1 MKTKLLR
8 KIAAE
13 DRRRERDEKREQ
25 RRQRRRSR
33 GEHHGAASAPAAGGA
48 MPADPDATTL
58 STASW
63 SWRLDLRAHRQGSGE
78 RRRDAERAEVHHHP
92 PEWFG

>member
-25 RRQRRRSR
+25 RRQRRLRR
-33 GEHHGAASAPAAGGA
+33 GEHHAASAPRADGA
-48 MPADPDATTL
+48 MPADPDA
-58 STASW
+58 A
-63 SWRLDLRAHRQGSGE
+63 
-78 RRRDAERAEVHHHP
+78 
-92 PEWFG
+92 PEAR